1 VNAHFLALADFLLF
15 QFVYT
20 LSMSLTYAKTLP
32 TSFNSEKARRALHLA
47 CDTLQIEADAIL
59 TMKDRLTSGDDS
71 SFANAVALLLQC
83 SGRVVVSGIGK
94 SGHIARKIA
103 STLASTGTPA
113 LFVHAAEA
121 LHGDLGM
128 ITNNDAVI
136 AISNSGEAAEFLA
149 IIPII
154 RRMDAKLVAITGN
167 PSSRLALLADIHL
180 NAGVNK
186 EACPL
191 NLAPTASTTA
201 TLALGDALAVALLD
215 ARGFREEDFAR
226 SHPGGALGRRLLTH
240 VRDVMRSGDAIPAVT
255 PNVLL
260 STALLE
266 ITNKGM
272 AMTAVVD
279 DDRHVIGIFTD
290 GDLRRLI
297 ENEHDLIKVPIADV
311 MHANPRTIGPDQL
324 AVDAVELME
333 QYRINQLLV
342 ADTEGKLVGA
352 LHIHDLTRAK
362 VI

>member
-1 VNAHFLALADFLLF
+1 
-15 QFVYT
+15 
-20 LSMSLTYAKTLP
+20 MSVTDAKSPPEAFDTK
-32 TSFNSEKARRALHLA
+32 SAKRALDLA
-47 CDTLQIEADAIL
+47 CETLQIEADAIL
-59 TMKDRLTSGDDS
+59 ALKNRLSGNPGDS
-71 SFANAVALLLQC
+71 FLQAVALLLQC
-83 SGRVVVSGIGK
+83 HGRVVVSGIGK

-103 STLASTGTPA
+103 ATLASTGTPA

-128 ITNNDAVI
+128 ITQNDVLI
-136 AISNSGEAAEFLA
+136 AISNSGEAAEFIS

-154 RRMDAKLVAITGN
+154 RRMGAKLVAITGN
-167 PSSRLALLADIHL
+167 EASRLAQLSDIHL
-180 NAGVNK
+180 DARVDK

-191 NLAPTASTTA
+191 NLAPTASTTV

-240 VRDVMRSGDAIPAVT
+240 VRDVMRSGDAVPAVT
-255 PNVLL
+255 AGISLP
-260 STALLE
+260 TALLE
-266 ITNKGM
+266 ITKKGM

-279 DDRHVIGIFTD
+279 DAHKVIGVFTD

-297 ENEHDLIKVPIADV
+297 ETVQDFSKLTMADV
-311 MHANPRTIGPDQL
+311 MHHNPRTIGPDQL
-324 AVDAVELME
+324 AVEAVEVME
-333 QYRINQLLV
+333 QFRINQLLV
-342 ADTEGKLVGA
+342 ADADGTLVGA